1 MLSLGAPLL
10 TESDGRPETKTRKL
24 DAQYIIVDDLKR
36 EKQRLIDEMYKG
48 SVDGFWGVNDNGMTP
63 DEMIEV
69 TLRIERSPASS
80 MLFVLDTTK
89 HHE

>member
-1 MLSLGAPLL
+1 MDDPRQRQGNWH
-10 TESDGRPETKTRKL
+10 
-24 DAQYIIVDDLKR
+24 AQYIIVDDLKR

-69 TLRIERSPASS
+69 TLRIEEITRI
-80 MLFVLDTTK
+80 LDAIRLGYYK
-89 HHE
+89 AP